1 MSKPTAGTCAHRR
14 TPSGGFCGHRRS
26 LSTDLQLALQNSTPQ
41 IPSKHKRT
49 PSGVS
54 KLRPVGS
61 GSWQMNTGINTVN
74 SYLRRWMQFYALLI
88 KRVHHTRRNKKALLT
103 QILLPALFVSIA
115 MTVALAQPKADTY
128 PRLVLSPTMFHPPP
142 YYIPYSNT
150 GKDNTGMA
158 KRMEE
163 TLKLASG
170 IGSDCVLRY
179 KNSSIGEDFIV
190 SDLRKDLLKYF
201 DDFCYKQVGKPQ
213 PERKPLS
220 SNSYYINAKASR
232 KDKNMK
238 CKCDA
243 KYWKFVCDKDVEGH
257 PNVTKTVTM
266 DTLLRIYDQKIDNYL
281 LYTSNKYRRMR

>member
-41 IPSKHKRT
+41 IPSKRKRT
-49 PSGVS
+49 PSGAS

-74 SYLRRWMQFYALLI
+74 SYLRRWMQFYALLT

-179 KNSSIGEDFIV
+179 KNSSIREDFIV

-201 DDFCYKQVGKPQ
+201 DDFCYEQVGKSQ

-232 KDKNMK
+232 KDKNLK